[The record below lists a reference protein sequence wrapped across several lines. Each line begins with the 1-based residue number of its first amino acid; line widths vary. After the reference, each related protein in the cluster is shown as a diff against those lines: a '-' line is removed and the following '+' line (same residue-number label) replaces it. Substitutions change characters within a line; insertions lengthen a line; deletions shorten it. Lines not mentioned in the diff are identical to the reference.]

1 MSTTPPPF
9 RPARR
14 LAAALLGV
22 SALALAG
29 CGERESPAGAA
40 VRDASYKLA
49 ALNAGV
55 GNDPVDE
62 HAVRVYTTVR
72 ESLKRA
78 SSSGSADETG
88 AAAILVSHAERGLAS
103 VPAAEHMRLE
113 REAAHQKELVLSE
126 HRAWIG
132 HSALAVAAAAYDPA
146 NDLAEIER
154 QVRERQAEVER
165 ERARQADLTANVESL
180 RSRARA
186 LQSEA
191 RQHRDEVGRLELRVP
206 TVSDTEGLELV
217 KQAREHRRK
226 ADGLELQA
234 QELIVEADLKM
245 PEVNEAGVIVE
256 KLLRQI
262 ESLGEVRVGVQ
273 ARGRTAQE
281 QATAARAD
289 AQSAA
294 QRLAALLEGSGAE
307 PGLHAF
313 RQGRLVQAYEEAS
326 RGFDAAAS
334 EARKGMTADRAGAQ
348 LAVGQARQAAGDLHW
363 NRARGLASYADLL
376 EALVNAEPATP
387 NADRYRAWAAEARQ
401 GEREALERAAQAY
414 SDAREAYGATG
425 ARGEA
430 RDRLERVTR
439 QLELL
444 TQSVGGSVVDSSAFD
459 AQAPATEARDPSG
472 DAGAAASGDGGD
484 LAAEIDRV
492 IALVNE
498 GRYLAAMEFVHP
510 ATDADLAILQ
520 AARPAVEKQERLDRV
535 TREKFGTSFTEYAA
549 DNPELAGSMAGGMG
563 DLGADVDLRN
573 VRAADLDIRVQG
585 DEGLVLAGA
594 GQQIAFRRIDGSWRL
609 IFSMNDLGLGG
620 PEMQQMMGMLEPI
633 MRATAQVYD
642 ELAGMVERGEL
653 QSNQAVM
660 AAMQSKMMQV
670 MMELMGQMQPPGGG

>member
-9 RPARR
+9 RAARR

-62 HAVRVYTTVR
+62 HAVRVYTSVR

-154 QVRERQAEVER
+154 QVRERQAEVEK
-165 ERARQADLTANVESL
+165 ERARQADLTASVERL

-186 LQSEA
+186 LQAEA

-234 QELIVEADLKM
+234 QELVVEADLMM

-326 RGFDAAAS
+326 HGFDAAAS

-363 NRARGLASYADLL
+363 NRARGLDTYAELL
-376 EALVNAEPATP
+376 EALANSTPGVP

-425 ARGEA
+425 ARGEV

-459 AQAPATEARDPSG
+459 AQAPATEAREPSG
-472 DAGAAASGDGGD
+472 DAGAAASGD

-492 IALVNE
+492 IALANE
-498 GRYLAAMEFVHP
+498 GRYLAALEFVHP
-510 ATDADLAILQ
+510 ATDADLAFIQ
-520 AARPAVEKQERLDRV
+520 AARPAIEKQERLDRV
-535 TREKFGTSFTEYAA
+535 TREKFATSFTDYVAENPAA
-549 DNPELAGSMAGGMG
+549 AQGMSGGMG
-563 DLGADVDLRN
+563 DLGGDFDFRG

-585 DEGLVLAGA
+585 DEGLVLAEG

-609 IFSMNDLGLGG
+609 IFSMDDLGLGG
-620 PEMQQMMGMLEPI
+620 PEMQQMMGMMEPI

-642 ELAGMVERGEL
+642 DLAGMVERGEL

-670 MMELMGQMQPPGGG
+670 MMEIMGQMQPPGGGG

>member
-1 MSTTPPPF
+1 MTTKPHPF
-9 RPARR
+9 RTARR
-14 LAAALLGV
+14 LAAALLGAWAIV
-22 SALALAG
+22 LAS
-29 CGERESPAGAA
+29 CGERESQAGAA

-62 HAVRVYTTVR
+62 HAVRVYTAVR

-78 SSSGSADETG
+78 GSSGSADETG

-113 REAAHQKELVLSE
+113 REAANGKELVLSE

-132 HSALAVAAAAYDPA
+132 HSALAVAAASYDPG
-146 NDLAEIER
+146 NDLAAIER
-154 QVRERQAEVER
+154 QVRERQAEVEK
-165 ERARQADLTANVESL
+165 ERARQAELTANVEQL

-186 LQSEA
+186 LQAEA

-217 KQAREHRRK
+217 KKAREHRRK

-234 QELIVEADLKM
+234 QELVVEADLMM

-281 QATAARAD
+281 QAAAARAD
-289 AQSAA
+289 AQTAA
-294 QRLAALLEGSGAE
+294 QRLSALLEGSGAE

-313 RQGRLVQAYEEAS
+313 RQGRLVQAYEDAS

-363 NRARGLASYADLL
+363 NRARGLSSYAELL
-376 EALVNAEPATP
+376 EALVNSAPATP
-387 NADRYRAWAAEARQ
+387 NADRYRAWASEARQ
-401 GEREALERAAQAY
+401 AEREALERAAQAY

-430 RDRLERVTR
+430 RERLERVTR

-459 AQAPATEARDPSG
+459 AQAPAAEARESSG
-472 DAGAAASGDGGD
+472 DTGAAVGGD

-492 IALVNE
+492 IALVND
-498 GRYLAAMEFVHP
+498 GRYLAALEFVHP
-510 ATDADLAILQ
+510 ATDADLALLQ

-535 TREKFGTSFTEYAA
+535 TREKFGAAFTEFAA
-549 DNPELAGSMAGGMG
+549 DNPAAQGIGGGVG
-563 DLGADVDLRN
+563 DLGGGLDLRN

-585 DEGLVLAGA
+585 DEGLVLADA
-594 GQQIAFRRIDGSWRL
+594 GQRIAFRRIDGSWRL

-620 PEMQQMMGMLEPI
+620 PEMQQMMGMIEPI
-633 MRATAQVYD
+633 MRASAQVYD
-642 ELAGMVERGEL
+642 DLAGMVERGEL

-670 MMELMGQMQPPGGG
+670 MMELMGQMQPPGGGG